1 MKIKDYYKII
11 LGILIP
17 IIILISLI
25 SRPVI
30 TLAFGDEILLETQP
44 VDPLDFFRGHYVILN
59 YKISTVS
66 VLKFE
71 KFDENLFGKDV
82 FVVLKKESEF
92 YDVDYV
98 TNIKPKDNIY
108 IKGKL
113 SGYDFRNL
121 ANDEKKVNIDYNI
134 NRYYVQENT
143 GKELE
148 ELSTNGQ
155 LTAKLK
161 IRNGYGV
168 VTKIFGK

>member
-17 IIILISLI
+17 TIILISLI

-44 VDPLDFFRGHYVILN
+44 VDPIDLFRGHYVVLN

-66 VLKFE
+66 TENVENFN
-71 KFDENLFGKDV
+71 ENLFGKDV
-82 FVVLKKESEF
+82 FVVLEKENAF
-92 YDVDYV
+92 YNVDYV
-98 TNIKPKDNIY
+98 TNIKPKDKIY

-113 SGYDFRNL
+113 TGYDFRAL
-121 ANDEKKVNIDYNI
+121 SSDEKKVNIDYNI

-148 ELSTNGQ
+148 ELSRKGQ
-155 LTAKLK
+155 LIARLK
-161 IRNGYGV
+161 VRNGYGL